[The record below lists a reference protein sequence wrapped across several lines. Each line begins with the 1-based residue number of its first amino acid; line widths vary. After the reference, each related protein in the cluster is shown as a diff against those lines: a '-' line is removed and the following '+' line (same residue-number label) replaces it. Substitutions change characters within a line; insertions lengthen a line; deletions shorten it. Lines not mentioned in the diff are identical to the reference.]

1 MTEAVTVLGLGPM
14 GYALA
19 GAFAKAG
26 HPTTTWNRTESKPTP
41 PGTTRAASVA
51 EAVAASPL
59 TVVCLLDYD
68 ATRAVLAHAE
78 DELKG
83 RHLVVLT
90 SGSPESARDTAAWAV
105 ERGVTYTDGAI
116 MTPTDSIGTGT
127 ATILHSGQPVE
138 LPALGGTQRYL
149 GEDPG
154 RAAGYDV
161 ALLDLFWTSVAGVIH
176 AFAMAR
182 AEGIPAT
189 ELAPLAT
196 GIATLLPSVIDE
208 HSARLEEGSH
218 DGQYANLVAVAAG
231 MRHVVEAAE
240 TRGIDASVLGA
251 ALALTR
257 RAIEAGHG
265 ADGVSRLTVELER
278 TSGS

>member
-1 MTEAVTVLGLGPM
+1 MTAAVTVLGLGPM
-14 GYALA
+14 GHALA
-19 GAFAKAG
+19 EAFAKAG
-26 HPTTTWNRTESKPTP
+26 HPTTTWNRTTTRPTP

-51 EAVAASPL
+51 EAVAASPM

-68 ATRAVLAHAE
+68 ATRAVLAQAE

-90 SGSPESARDTAAWAV
+90 SGSPESARDTAAWAA
-105 ERGVTYTDGAI
+105 EHGITYTDGAI
-116 MTPTDSIGTGT
+116 MTPTDSIGTDA
-127 ATILHSGQPVE
+127 ATILHSGQQVE

-182 AEGIPAT
+182 AENIPAT
-189 ELAPLAT
+189 ELAPLAK
-196 GIATLLPSVIDE
+196 GIATLMPSVIDE
-208 HSARLEEGSH
+208 HSARLEEGNH
-218 DGQYANLVAVAAG
+218 DDQYANLVSVAAG
-231 MRHVVEAAE
+231 MRHVVEATK

-251 ALALTR
+251 ALALTT
-257 RAIEAGHG
+257 RAIEAGYG
-265 ADGVSRLTVELER
+265 TDGVSRLTVELER
-278 TSGS
+278 AARS